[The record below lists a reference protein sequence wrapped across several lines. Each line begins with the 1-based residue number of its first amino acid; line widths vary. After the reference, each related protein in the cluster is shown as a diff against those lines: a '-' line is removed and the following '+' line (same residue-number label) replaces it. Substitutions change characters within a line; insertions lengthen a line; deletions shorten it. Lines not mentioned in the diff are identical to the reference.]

1 GSNQAKGPLGIAVVE
16 HRNMVGKRRKP
27 RESGSD
33 RRPIGPEMKF
43 PVGMGEAVEKM
54 AGRERR
60 AASEPTVFR
69 EMLEIG
75 QPAHPQGPVD
85 QPQGTHGKTRVVCAE
100 ALGELADHVMVRAA
114 FAMRRQ
120 YRAPELQ
127 IGGSPAR

>member
-1 GSNQAKGPLGIAVVE
+1 
-16 HRNMVGKRRKP
+16 MVGKRWKP

-60 AASEPTVFR
+60 AAIEPTVFR

-100 ALGELADHVMVRAA
+100 ALGEPTDHVMVRAA
-114 FAMRRQ
+114 FAMGREEC
-120 YRAPELQ
+120 AAELQ
-127 IGGSPAR
+127 IGVSAAQVDVVMLE